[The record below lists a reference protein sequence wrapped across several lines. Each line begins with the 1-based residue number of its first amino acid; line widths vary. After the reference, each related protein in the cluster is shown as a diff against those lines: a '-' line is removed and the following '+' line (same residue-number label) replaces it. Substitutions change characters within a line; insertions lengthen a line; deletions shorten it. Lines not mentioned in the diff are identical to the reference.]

1 VLGRRIALASLLS
14 AAVVLLAAAPSQAA
28 KRRVP
33 FGFLGVNVGAGVLT
47 GPGGDAQAQLMVRS
61 GVESVRVVFNWA
73 QAQPAPGPISFA
85 QTDAVVRVAAT
96 RGLRVLPI
104 VMYAPAWASASP
116 GSAAFSLSVRNSGA
130 YAAYAAALVARY
142 GPRGSFWAQ
151 NPGVPRRPLRDW
163 QVWNEPA
170 ASYFW
175 SPRPFARTYARLI
188 RAAAPAIHRV
198 DRGAKVVLGGLN
210 STRSSTSWGD
220 LDRLYRAGLRRHY
233 DVLALHPFSLRVDRR
248 GVLETVRRNQ
258 QVQRKRRDRG
268 PRVWLTEISW
278 PASLGK
284 IPRSRYLGFEVT
296 AKGQAQRMSQL
307 FRLVARQRRALRID
321 RVFWYDWASV
331 YTSRSVGGEDP
342 SFQYSGLNRITPAGL
357 QPMPLLGAYA
367 RVARGLEG
375 CRKATDATRCS

>member
-1 VLGRRIALASLLS
+1 
-14 AAVVLLAAAPSQAA
+14 
-28 KRRVP
+28 VP
-33 FGFLGVNVGAGVLT
+33 FGFLGVNVGSEVLT
-47 GPGGDAQAQLMVRS
+47 GPGGDAQARLMVRS
-61 GVESVRVVFNWA
+61 GVESVRGVFNWA
-73 QAQPAPGPISFA
+73 EAQRAPGPISFA
-85 QTDAVVRVAAT
+85 HTDAVVRVAAT

-116 GSAAFSLSVRNSGA
+116 GSPAFSLSVRNSGA

-175 SPRPFARTYARLI
+175 SPRPFAKTYARLI

-248 GVLETVRRNQ
+248 GVLETVQRNQ
-258 QVQRKRRDRG
+258 QVQRKRHDRG

-296 AKGQAQRMSQL
+296 AKGQAQRMGQL
-307 FRLVARQRRALRID
+307 FRLVAQERRSLRID

-342 SFQYSGLNRITPAGL
+342 SFQYSGLNRITAAGL

-375 CRKATDATRCS
+375 CRKAIDATRCS

>member
-1 VLGRRIALASLLS
+1 M
-14 AAVVLLAAAPSQAA
+14 LLAAAPSQAA
-28 KRRVP
+28 KRKVP
-33 FGFLGVNVGAGVLT
+33 FGFLGVNVGSEILT

-85 QTDAVVRVAAT
+85 QTDAVVRVAAS

-104 VMYAPAWASASP
+104 VMYAPSWASASP
-116 GSAAFSLSVRNSGA
+116 ASPAYSLSVANPA
-130 YAAYAAALVARY
+130 TYAAYAAALVARY
-142 GPRGSFWAQ
+142 GPRGSFWTE

-163 QVWNEPA
+163 QIWNEPA

-175 SPRPFARTYARLI
+175 SPRPFAATYVRLI
-188 RAAAPAIHRV
+188 RAADAAIHGA
-198 DRGAKVVLGGLN
+198 DRGAKVILGGLN

-220 LDRLYRAGLRRHY
+220 LDRLYRAGVKHRF

-248 GVLETVRRNQ
+248 GVLETVRRNE
-258 QVQRKRRDRG
+258 QVQRRRRDRG

-278 PASLGK
+278 PSSLGK

-296 AKGQAQRMSQL
+296 AKGQAQRMTQL
-307 FRLVARQRRALRID
+307 FRLVARERRSLRID
-321 RVFWYDWASV
+321 RIFWYDWASV

-342 SFQYSGLNRITPAGL
+342 SFQFSGLNRITAGGL
-357 QPMPLLGAYA
+357 QPLPILGTYA